1 MTAFF
6 KRFICR
12 LVILSSIM
20 LPYSANTQAAM
31 IGTGQAIANV
41 EAQRAKV
48 KDFVARADVQ
58 RKLAALGV
66 GAAAA
71 GERVNALTDDEAQ
84 LIAGRIDTL
93 PAAER
98 ANALTDDEV
107 QQLAGRI
114 DSLAAGAD
122 ISTAALLLVLIV
134 ILLLFMLDRR

>member
-12 LVILSSIM
+12 LLILSSIV

-48 KDFVARADVQ
+48 KDFVARADAQ
-58 RKLAALGV
+58 RKLAALG
-66 GAAAA
+66 GGAA
-71 GERVNALTDDEAQ
+71 GERGKALTDDEAQ

-93 PAAER
+93 PAGGVGTEV
-98 ANALTDDEV
+98 ALAII
-107 QQLAGRI
+107 LI
-114 DSLAAGAD
+114 
-122 ISTAALLLVLIV
+122 LLLVIF
-134 ILLLFMLDRR
+134 LFDRR

>member
-12 LVILSSIM
+12 LVILSSIV

-48 KDFVARADVQ
+48 KDFVARADAQ

-71 GERVNALTDDEAQ
+71 GGPVKALTAHQ
-84 LIAGRIDTL
+84 APPIARRVRHP
-93 PAAER
+93 PA
-98 ANALTDDEV
+98 
-107 QQLAGRI
+107 G
-114 DSLAAGAD
+114 GAPPAT
-122 ISTAALLLVLIV
+122 SPGT
-134 ILLLFMLDRR
+134 

>member
-12 LVILSSIM
+12 LVILSSIV

-48 KDFVARADVQ
+48 KDFVARADAQ

-93 PAAER
+93 PAGGGGTEGAQIGR
-98 ANALTDDEV
+98 AACRGRGEISGG
-107 QQLAGRI
+107 AG
-114 DSLAAGAD
+114 SLKK
-122 ISTAALLLVLIV
+122 
-134 ILLLFMLDRR
+134 

>member
-12 LVILSSIM
+12 LVILSSIV

-48 KDFVARADVQ
+48 KDFVARADAQ

-66 GAAAA
+66 GAA

-93 PAAER
+93 PAGGVGTEV
-98 ANALTDDEV
+98 ALAII
-107 QQLAGRI
+107 LI
-114 DSLAAGAD
+114 
-122 ISTAALLLVLIV
+122 LLLVIF
-134 ILLLFMLDRR
+134 LFDRRH

>member
-12 LVILSSIM
+12 LVILSSIV

-48 KDFVARADVQ
+48 KDFVARVD
-58 RKLAALGV
+58 
-66 GAAAA
+66 
-71 GERVNALTDDEAQ
+71 ALTDDEAQ

-93 PAAER
+93 PAGGVGTEV
-98 ANALTDDEV
+98 ALAII
-107 QQLAGRI
+107 L
-114 DSLAAGAD
+114 
-122 ISTAALLLVLIV
+122 
-134 ILLLFMLDRR
+134 ILLLFIFLVDRRH

>member
-12 LVILSSIM
+12 LVILSSIV

-48 KDFVARADVQ
+48 KDFVARADAQ

-93 PAAER
+93 PAGGVGTEV
-98 ANALTDDEV
+98 ALAII
-107 QQLAGRI
+107 LI
-114 DSLAAGAD
+114 LP
-122 ISTAALLLVLIV
+122 LVIF
-134 ILLLFMLDRR
+134 LFDRRR

>member
-12 LVILSSIM
+12 LVILSSIV

-48 KDFVARADVQ
+48 KDFVARADAQ
-58 RKLAALGV
+58 SKLAALGV

-93 PAAER
+93 PAGGGRPA
-98 ANALTDDEV
+98 V
-107 QQLAGRI
+107 GLAI
-114 DSLAAGAD
+114 VL
-122 ISTAALLLVLIV
+122 ILLLVLF
-134 ILLLFMLDRR
+134 LFHRRGLGDIRLKTSPAASSGACCP

>member
-12 LVILSSIM
+12 LVILSSIV

-48 KDFVARADVQ
+48 KDFVARADAQ
-58 RKLAALGV
+58 SKLAALGV

-93 PAAER
+93 PA
-98 ANALTDDEV
+98 
-107 QQLAGRI
+107 GRGGTESGVGI
-114 DSLAAGAD
+114 IL
-122 ISTAALLLVLIV
+122 
-134 ILLLFMLDRR
+134 ILLLFIFLFARKH

>member
-6 KRFICR
+6 RRFICR
-12 LVILSSIM
+12 LLILSSVV
-20 LPYSANTQAAM
+20 LPYSAHTQAAM

-48 KDFVARADVQ
+48 QGFVARADVQ
-58 RKLAALGV
+58 RELAALGV

-93 PAAER
+93 PAGGVGTEV
-98 ANALTDDEV
+98 ALV
-107 QQLAGRI
+107 
-114 DSLAAGAD
+114 
-122 ISTAALLLVLIV
+122 V
-134 ILLLFMLDRR
+134 ILLLLLLIFLFDRRH

>member
-12 LVILSSIM
+12 LVILSSIV

-48 KDFVARADVQ
+48 KDFVARADAQ

-71 GERVNALTDDEAQ
+71 GERGDALTDGEAQ
-84 LIAGRIDTL
+84 LIARRVGTPPAGGGR
-93 PAAER
+93 PR
-98 ANALTDDEV
+98 
-107 QQLAGRI
+107 
-114 DSLAAGAD
+114 SWP
-122 ISTAALLLVLIV
+122 
-134 ILLLFMLDRR
+134 

>member
-12 LVILSSIM
+12 LVILSSIV

-48 KDFVARADVQ
+48 KDFVARADAQ

-71 GERVNALTDDEAQ
+71 GERGNALTGDGAQ
-84 LIAGRIDTL
+84 LIAGRIETL
-93 PAAER
+93 PAGGGGPPGGPGIKS
-98 ANALTDDEV
+98 V
-107 QQLAGRI
+107 PVPG
-114 DSLAAGAD
+114 
-122 ISTAALLLVLIV
+122 
-134 ILLLFMLDRR
+134 LFLLDRR

>member
-12 LVILSSIM
+12 LVILSSIV

-48 KDFVARADVQ
+48 KDFVARADAQ

-93 PAAER
+93 PAGG
-98 ANALTDDEV
+98 V
-107 QQLAGRI
+107 GPGVGLAI
-114 DSLAAGAD
+114 V
-122 ISTAALLLVLIV
+122 LVLA
-134 ILLLFMLDRR
+134 LFIFLFERRH